1 MTKSTTQSRLAGHCA
16 VAVATLM
23 TTQVAIA
30 QPVPAQPAPDPSPP
44 SLTAVPPMRN
54 GRTLTVTGAGRP
66 SGPSAVRR
74 LVLETGAGQVVSL
87 SEPATNVFVA
97 DPKVAEV
104 RPASANSLFVFGV
117 GPGRTT
123 IVVLDQAG
131 RTISNYEVQV
141 RASSFGA
148 SEAEAA
154 VARVTGNRGVHVTP
168 QTRGLL
174 VTGTVGSAADAAR
187 TISVLRGF
195 APEGALIEN
204 QLTVRDSIQVTLK
217 VRIIEMNRNVS
228 RALGV
233 DFQALGTIGRTALL
247 PQNFIVQ
254 AATAVGLGIAST
266 PSAAIRFGNKD
277 LSGIIQALAND
288 NLARVLAEPNL
299 TVMSGQPASFL
310 AGGEFPIAVA
320 QSAPGGGGTGTI
332 SVEFKKYGVSLS
344 FVPTVLSDGRINLH
358 VAPEVSQL
366 TNTGAVTTSAGNT
379 TISIP
384 ALLTR
389 RAETTVEL
397 GSGQTYAIAGLM
409 SDNTS
414 VNTTSVPFL
423 GDIPILGAL
432 FRSTGYQRQETEL
445 VIFVTPYIVNPVSD
459 AAALRTPTDGFT
471 PPNDLE
477 RIVLLRQ
484 TGAQPASVATR
495 VPGQAGFVVQ

>member
-1 MTKSTTQSRLAGHCA
+1 MVHQSSTTLAIRRSGLGALALLLTAATA
-16 VAVATLM
+16 VAQ
-23 TTQVAIA
+23 TTM
-30 QPVPAQPAPDPSPP
+30 PDPVGPP
-44 SLTAVPPMRN
+44 AINAVPPMRN
-54 GRTLTVTGAGRP
+54 GRTLTVTGAGAP
-66 SGPSAVRR
+66 SGPVAKRR
-74 LVLETGAGQVVSL
+74 LVLETGAGQVVVL
-87 SEPATNVFVA
+87 NEPATNVFVA

-104 RPASANSLFVFGV
+104 RPASANSLFIFGV

-123 IVVLDQAG
+123 IAVLDQNG
-131 RTISNYEVQV
+131 RSINDFEVQV
-141 RASSFGA
+141 RASTFGA

-154 VARVTGNRGVHVTP
+154 VARVTGNRNVRVVP

-204 QLTVRDSIQVTLK
+204 QLTVRNSIQVTLK
-217 VRIIEMNRNVS
+217 VRIIEMNRSVT
-228 RALGV
+228 RALGI

-247 PQNFIVQ
+247 PSNFMVN
-254 AATAVGLGIAST
+254 AVSAVGLSIA
-266 PSAAIRFGNKD
+266 AAPTGVISFGNKD
-277 LSGIIQALAND
+277 ISGVIQALAND

-310 AGGEFPIAVA
+310 AGGEFPIVVP
-320 QSAPGGGGTGTI
+320 QPSSGTNSSTL
-332 SVEFKKYGVSLS
+332 SVEFKKYGVSLA

-366 TNTGAVTTSAGNT
+366 TTTGAV
-379 TISIP
+379 SIPFGSGTASVP

-409 SDNTS
+409 SDNTL

-423 GDIPILGAL
+423 GDLPILGAL
-432 FRSTGYQRQETEL
+432 FRSTSYQRQETEL
-445 VIFVTPYIVNPVSD
+445 VILVTPYIVNPVSD
-459 AAALRTPTDGFT
+459 SADLRTPTEGFV

-477 RIVLLRQ
+477 RILLLRQ
-484 TGAQPASVATR
+484 TGAQPASVAAR
-495 VPGQAGFVVQ
+495 IPGQAGFIVQ

>member
-1 MTKSTTQSRLAGHCA
+1 MQQSRSTAHSSRRFGLAA
-16 VAVATLM
+16 LALLATAATSAAQTPTLEP
-23 TTQVAIA
+23 VGPPAIN
-30 QPVPAQPAPDPSPP
+30 
-44 SLTAVPPMRN
+44 AVPPMRN
-54 GRTLTVTGAGRP
+54 GRTLTVTGAGAP
-66 SGPSAVRR
+66 SGPAAKRR
-74 LVLETGAGQVVSL
+74 IILETGAGQVVVL
-87 SEPATNVFVA
+87 NEPATNVFVA

-104 RPASANSLFVFGV
+104 RPASANSLFIFGV

-123 IVVLDQAG
+123 IAVLDQNG
-131 RTISNYEVQV
+131 RSINDFEVQV
-141 RASSFGA
+141 RASTFGA

-154 VARVTGNRGVHVTP
+154 VARVTGNRNVRVVP

-204 QLTVRDSIQVTLK
+204 QLTVRNSIQVTLK
-217 VRIIEMNRNVS
+217 VRIIEMNRSVT
-228 RALGV
+228 RALGI

-247 PQNFIVQ
+247 PSNFLVD
-254 AATAVGLGIAST
+254 AVSAVGLGL
-266 PSAAIRFGNKD
+266 AAAPTGSIKFGNKD
-277 LSGIIQALAND
+277 ISGVVQALADD

-310 AGGEFPIAVA
+310 AGGEFPIVVPQA
-320 QSAPGGGGTGTI
+320 SSGGNGVSTL

-366 TNTGAVTTSAGNT
+366 TTTGAVSIPFGSGTA
-379 TISIP
+379 SIP

-389 RAETTVEL
+389 RADTTVEL

-409 SDNTS
+409 SDNTT
-414 VNTTSVPFL
+414 VNTASVPFL
-423 GDIPILGAL
+423 GEIPILGAL

-445 VIFVTPYIVNPVSD
+445 VILVTPYIVNPVSD
-459 AAALRTPTDGFT
+459 AANLRTPTDSFI

-477 RIVLLRQ
+477 RILLLRQ
-484 TGAQPASVATR
+484 TGALPATVATR
-495 VPGQAGFVVQ
+495 IPGQAGFVVQ